1 MRHDCDYDTV
11 SKTLSVIIERYPNQ
25 SAADL
30 ARNRLDLLRLEL
42 KVKDGAR
49 SVKMGEYEQN
59 IGLKYG
65 PGKGG
70 AS

>member
-1 MRHDCDYDTV
+1 
-11 SKTLSVIIERYPNQ
+11 LSQIIERYPN
-25 SAADL
+25 SAAADV
-30 ARNRLDLLRLEL
+30 ARNRLDLLRLEM

-49 SVKMGEYEQN
+49 SVKIGDYEQN

-70 AS
+70 V